1 MKTEAVIFDLDGV
14 IVDTARFHF
23 LAWKSLSE
31 ELGMF
36 FDEAVNERLK
46 GVSRMRSFE
55 IILEVN
61 NAQDRFTEEEKTA
74 LINRKND
81 LYVSFVK
88 GLTPDDMLP
97 GIAEF
102 IGRAREAGLKTA
114 VASVSRNAP
123 LVLECLGAAD
133 KFDYVADSAK
143 VGKSKRA
150 PRRSAS
156 RRSAVS
162 ASRTRRRGSRRSKP
176 RGCIRS
182 ASTSRSR
189 PSSPICTSDRPRSL
203 ISIKWFFSRYLS
215 AHLIRVASRPTFP
228 SRGRHWFRDIIIL
241 QRSHHYKC
249 IN

>member
-143 VGKSKRA
+143 VGKSKPA
-150 PRRSAS
+150 PDIFLSCAEALGVAPERCIGIEDAQAGIEAIKAAGMYSIGINVTVTS
-156 RRSAVS
+156 VEPDLHL
-162 ASRTRRRGSRRSKP
+162 GSTAELDFDKMV
-176 RGCIRS
+176 
-182 ASTSRSR
+182 
-189 PSSPICTSDRPRSL
+189 
-203 ISIKWFFSRYLS
+203 F
-215 AHLIRVASRPTFP
+215 
-228 SRGRHWFRDIIIL
+228 
-241 QRSHHYKC
+241 
-249 IN
+249 